1 MNESGRGADGA
12 ARGPGDGDS
21 PPAAGPAAGS
31 SEPAGT
37 VPPTPPRSSFAP
49 AGEPDRPELIRDNE
63 RGLATGVCAGLGAY
77 TGIDPIVW
85 RVGFA
90 ITGLAGFTGVLLY
103 VGAWMAMRDAGR
115 GPAMFEQLLNR
126 RIDDRAVPALLGL
139 GVAVAVALS
148 LIGGV
153 SWGTLM
159 LATPL
164 ILGALVAHNRGVD
177 LRGAYRELP
186 RLLRSAE
193 PPPATPAPEPKPA
206 YYNPAQPWAQAPS
219 GPVDLA
225 VVSDPDRAGAAD
237 AGADARE
244 AGGADAAGGVDGAS
258 REGDGGDEGVPDPRP
273 SCAGPRSADTRLRS
287 AWERRTRARER
298 RRSRRVRRR
307 ERRRARGFRLL
318 GIVWWAVVAAAAITL
333 AATPTPFVEAL
344 FGPQTG
350 PTFLGS
356 VVVIVGIAAVA
367 GAWIGDPRGLIT
379 VGTVASLLL
388 VCSVAVDASTL
399 RFGSLNWR
407 PESVAA
413 AGRPYELTGGEAR
426 LDLTRLPLEPGQ
438 RVRVGAE
445 VGFGA
450 LTVLVPADARVQVR
464 GRASFGEIRIADT
477 MRWGTGLDVRHTIEP
492 APAAAGRGGDAG
504 GGSESESGSAEA
516 SAEARRSGKDEQ
528 GGPPTIVVDLASRF
542 GDLEVRRAAT

>member
-1 MNESGRGADGA
+1 MNESGPGADGA
-12 ARGPGDGDS
+12 ARGPGDGDA
-21 PPAAGPAAGS
+21 PPPTGLAAGS
-31 SEPAGT
+31 SPGETAGT
-37 VPPTPPRSSFAP
+37 APPSPPRSSFAP
-49 AGEPDRPELIRDNE
+49 AGGPEHPPELVRDNE

-139 GVAVAVALS
+139 GVALGVALS

-177 LRGAYRELP
+177 LRAAYRELP

-193 PPPATPAPEPKPA
+193 PPPSTPPPAPKPA

-225 VVSDPDRAGAAD
+225 VVSDPDRDGAAD
-237 AGADARE
+237 ADGTGGAAGADGADA
-244 AGGADAAGGVDGAS
+244 GTQGAS
-258 REGDGGDEGVPDPRP
+258 GKGSLHGGDDCGDAGRP
-273 SCAGPRSADTRLRS
+273 GPRSAKARLRS
-287 AWERRTRARER
+287 AQERREGARER

-307 ERRRARGFRLL
+307 DRRRARGFRLL
-318 GIVWWAVVAAAAITL
+318 GIVWWAVVAAAAITV

-344 FGPQTG
+344 LGPQTG

-367 GAWIGDPRGLIT
+367 GAWVGDPRGLIT

-388 VCSVAVDASTL
+388 VCSAAVDASNL

-413 AGRPYELTGGEAR
+413 AGRPHELTGGEAR
-426 LDLTRLPLEPGQ
+426 LDLTRVPLEPGQ

-445 VGFGA
+445 VGFGT
-450 LTVLVPADARVQVR
+450 LTVLVPKDARVEVR
-464 GRASFGEIRIADT
+464 SRASGEVRTPDAV
-477 MRWGTGLDVRHTIEP
+477 RWGIGLDVRETIEP
-492 APAAAGRGGDAG
+492 DPAAAARGSDARGGGAG
-504 GGSESESGSAEA
+504 GGAAASSGEV
-516 SAEARRSGKDEQ
+516 RQGGKDER
-528 GGPPTIVVDLASRF
+528 GGPPTLVVDLASQF
-542 GDLEVRRAAT
+542 GDLEVRHAAT